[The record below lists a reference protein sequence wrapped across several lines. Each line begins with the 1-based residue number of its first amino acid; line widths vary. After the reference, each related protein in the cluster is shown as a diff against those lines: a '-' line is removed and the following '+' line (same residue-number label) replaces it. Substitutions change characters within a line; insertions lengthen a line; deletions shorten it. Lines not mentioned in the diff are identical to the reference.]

1 MEEMSGRERRNIL
14 ALLDVRKVGSGKI
27 GLVLQSCF
35 SCFKF
40 ILDIFK

>member
-27 GLVLQSCF
+27 GLDLQSCF